1 MVYLASKGHEYIV
14 AGNNPGNP
22 LPLFRYQLS
31 IKEIMMTINI
41 DVYGPP
47 IGAIYGPP
55 VPQIGPPVDI
65 SGPPTT
71 I

>member
-1 MVYLASKGHEYIV
+1 
-14 AGNNPGNP
+14 
-22 LPLFRYQLS
+22 
-31 IKEIMMTINI
+31 MTINI

-47 IGAIYGPP
+47 IGAIDGPP
-55 VPQIGPPVDI
+55 AERISGPPDKQIGPPVDI